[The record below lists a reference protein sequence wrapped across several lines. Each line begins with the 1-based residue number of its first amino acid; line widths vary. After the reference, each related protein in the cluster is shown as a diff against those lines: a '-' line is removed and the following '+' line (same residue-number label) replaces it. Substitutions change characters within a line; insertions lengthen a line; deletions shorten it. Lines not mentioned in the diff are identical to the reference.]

1 VHLAVDSSHELKE
14 GLALVTSGT
23 LLVILGSACLVL
35 FTFFSRVL
43 LVRTPA
49 ADWNSISIE
58 LSLATVLVAFGG
70 LGLPDA
76 VARSLPHV
84 ASAADQ
90 RAVVRTALRAT
101 VAVAAGMAA
110 ALWLAAPWLSAR
122 LGIPNLTIGFE
133 FFAIAVFVSM
143 ISGVLA
149 GIFRGFADVVPN
161 AVFVQMVAPG
171 LFVAFVVFAL
181 RGGTVYAPG
190 LTYRTALAAYVA
202 ANAVTL
208 GALLVYAARRLP
220 RLLPPGP
227 SAPAAS
233 ARLWRFAAPLYVAAV
248 MLTVSGLGDTL
259 VLSAFDSSQVGLY
272 TATLTLARL
281 LPIGIT
287 AAAYIFLPV
296 ATRFLRRE
304 NPQAVGLIY
313 VTVTK
318 WLLVF
323 SIPLGL
329 LFLVLPGRSLAFVYG
344 PSYARIVV
352 PLQLAVGGAF
362 LATLLGPSYATVIAY
377 GRVRQLAI
385 NASLATASDLG
396 LALALVPRYGYV
408 GAAFAWGFST
418 FLLAA
423 LCLAQLAARDGIHP
437 FRRHVEVPFLATVL
451 PMAAVLL
458 LVRGRLTLW
467 ELPVAGLVAAGV
479 FVLAVFLTKSVDDG
493 DRLLLGA
500 IERLLGR
507 RVPFARR
514 LARWTGNSR

>member
-1 VHLAVDSSHELKE
+1 VDSSRELKE
-14 GLALVTSGT
+14 GLATVTSGT

-58 LSLATVLVAFGG
+58 LTLTTVLVAFGG

-76 VARSLPHV
+76 VARSLPH
-84 ASAADQ
+84 APSAAEQ

-101 VAVAAGMAA
+101 VVVATGMAVG
-110 ALWLAAPWLSAR
+110 LWFAAPRLASA
-122 LGIPNLTIGFE
+122 LGIPNLTVGFE
-133 FFAIAVFVSM
+133 FFAIAVFVSLV
-143 ISGVLA
+143 SGVFA
-149 GIFRGFADVVPN
+149 GIFRGFADVIPN

-171 LFVAFVVFAL
+171 LFLTFVVVAL
-181 RGGTVYAPG
+181 GGGSVSPLG
-190 LTYRTALAAYVA
+190 LTYRSALLAYVA

-208 GALLVYAARRLP
+208 GVLLVYAARRLP
-220 RLLPPGP
+220 HLLPAGT
-227 SAPAAS
+227 SAPGAS
-233 ARLWRFAAPLYVAAV
+233 GRLWRFAAPLYVAAV
-248 MLTVSGLGDTL
+248 MLTVSGFGDTL
-259 VLSAFDSSQVGLY
+259 VLSAYDSSQVGLY

-304 NPQAVGLIY
+304 NPRAVGLIY

-344 PSYARIVV
+344 PSYARIIV

-362 LATLLGPSYATVIAY
+362 LATLLGPAYATLIAY
-377 GRVRQLAI
+377 GRVRLLAI
-385 NASLATASDLG
+385 NASAATAADVL
-396 LALALVPRYGYV
+396 LALVLVPRYGYV
-408 GAAFAWGFST
+408 GASFAWGFST
-418 FLLAA
+418 FLMAA
-423 LCLAQLAARDGIHP
+423 LCLTELAVQEGIHP
-437 FRRHVEVPFLATVL
+437 FRRHVEVPFVATLV
-451 PMAAVLL
+451 PMAVVLL
-458 LVRGRLTLW
+458 LVRGRLTFW
-467 ELPVAGLVAAGV
+467 ELPIAGLVAAGG

-500 IERLLGR
+500 IERLLGHR
-507 RVPFARR
+507 IPLARR